1 MPQHPILLF
10 DIDGT
15 LLETG
20 GAGGIAFAR
29 TLQSQFGIQEP
40 KRVPM
45 HGRTDAGILGE
56 LFQVHAIEDSPSNR
70 ERFFE
75 TYFSTL
81 PQVLGERPGR
91 ILPGALTLLESLS
104 KTQASLSLLTGNT
117 QRGAHMKL
125 DRYGIGHYFHGG
137 VFGDLHSHRVE
148 LGQLAQSTISQQ
160 LNRSVHPDAMI
171 VIGDTTLDID
181 CARTIGC
188 RVLAVATGGNRAD
201 ELVNHGADWVVDDLT
216 HPQVLEWLLEI

>member
-1 MPQHPILLF
+1 M
-10 DIDGT
+10 
-15 LLETG
+15 
-20 GAGGIAFAR
+20 
-29 TLQSQFGIQEP
+29 
-40 KRVPM
+40 
-45 HGRTDAGILGE
+45 
-56 LFQVHAIEDSPSNR
+56 
-70 ERFFE
+70 
-75 TYFSTL
+75 
-81 PQVLGERPGR
+81 LGERPGR

-125 DRYGIGHYFHGG
+125 RHYGIGHYFHGG
-137 VFGDLHSHRVE
+137 VFGDHHSHRVE

-171 VIGDTTLDID
+171 IIGDTTLDID